1 MPVRPPP
8 PPPGV
13 CNVFFPIAHLPPDS
27 LQLGQV
33 QATLRSLFPSPLGVS
48 MSSSPIWTRRLF
60 RSLGFSVESP
70 LSCHSSESGSSFI
83 WMPEPGDE
91 EGSLFINT
99 RNLRAAHKNEELCR
113 CPIPA
118 GLFASSPCVYWT
130 PACVT
135 EFTVTVW
142 RLGRLTWPVWPRGRV
157 WTGAKV
163 SCWACP
169 CPCGSWRPWSDWTP
183 WTCRN
188 RQDRC

>member
-1 MPVRPPP
+1 M
-8 PPPGV
+8 
-13 CNVFFPIAHLPPDS
+13 CFVFFPETHLPPDS

-33 QATLRSLFPSPLGVS
+33 QATLRSLLPSPLGVS

-83 WMPEPGDE
+83 WIPEVGKTE
-91 EGSLFINT
+91 ERDVPLDVWHLCCKMQNCVRGLFGVSRWHVPT
-99 RNLRAAHKNEELCR
+99 
-113 CPIPA
+113 

-130 PACVT
+130 PDCVT
-135 EFTVTVW
+135 EFTVTVC

-157 WTGAKV
+157 CTGAKV

-169 CPCGSWRPWSDWTP
+169 CPCGNWSPWSDWTP
-183 WTCRN
+183 WTCR
-188 RQDRC
+188 DRWDPCL